1 MVKAFKD
8 VLSEQKNTHMTH
20 IEDKVIYGGVK
31 GTRDAIM
38 ALRSLRDMLKGE
50 HDGSVSV
57 KWDGAPAIFAGID
70 PSDGRFFVAK
80 KGIFNKNPKV
90 YKTPAD
96 VDADTSGDLADK
108 LKIALREL
116 PALGIKGV
124 VQGDFLYGPGDVK
137 TTKINGESYV
147 TFHPNTIVYAVPSQ
161 SPGAAA
167 IKKSKIG
174 IVWHTTYKGDTFSSM
189 RASYGVNVSKFK
201 STRAVWSQDAMLR
214 DLTNVTM
221 SKSDTE
227 EVNEYLSQAGKI
239 FNKISG
245 TTLRQL
251 EQQEELQKLIETYGN
266 TFVRAGTV
274 IGDTRRH
281 VSGLISWIK
290 KRYQKEIDARKTEK
304 GKTAQQKKLDTIL
317 NFFSPQNRKSL
328 EQMFELQKVI
338 VLAKLKLI
346 NILNKLAKIKTF
358 VKTRNGY
365 KVTGE
370 EGYVAID
377 KIGGDAVKIVDRME
391 FSYNNFSKD
400 ILKGWD
406 KPTRK

>member
-1 MVKAFKD
+1 MENFKSH
-8 VLSEQKNTHMTH
+8 LSEQKNTHMTH
-20 IEDKVIYGGVK
+20 IEDKVLYGGVK

-50 HDGSVSV
+50 HSGSVSV

-70 PSDGRFFVAK
+70 PNDGRFFVAK

-108 LKIALREL
+108 LKIALQEL

-137 TTKINGESYV
+137 TKKIDGESYV

-174 IVWHTTYKGDTFSSM
+174 IVWHTTYKGNSFESM

-290 KRYQKEIDARKTEK
+290 QRYQKEIDARKTEK
-304 GKTAQQKKLDTIL
+304 GKTAQQKKLDAIL
-317 NFFSPQNRKSL
+317 NFFSPPNRKSL
-328 EQMFELQKVI
+328 EQMFELQKVM

-358 VKTRNGY
+358 VKTHNGY

>member
-1 MVKAFKD
+1 MENFKTHIT
-8 VLSEQKNTHMTH
+8 ENKNTHMTH

-108 LKIALREL
+108 LKTALSEL

-137 TTKINGESYV
+137 TKKIAGDSYV
-147 TFHPNTIVYAVPSQ
+147 TFHPNTIVYAVPS
-161 SPGAAA
+161 GTAAA
-167 IKKSKIG
+167 AEIRKSKIG
-174 IVWHTTYKGDTFSSM
+174 IVWHTTYTGKTFETM
-189 RASYGVNVSKFK
+189 RASYGVNVSKLKK
-201 STRAVWSQDAMLR
+201 SKAVWSQDAMLR
-214 DLTNVTM
+214 DLTNITM
-221 SKSDTE
+221 SKRDTE

-245 TTLRQL
+245 TTLRAL
-251 EQQEELQKLIETYGN
+251 EGQEELQKLIETYN
-266 TFVRAGTV
+266 NSFVRAGTI
-274 IGDTRRH
+274 IGNTRGH
-281 VSGLISWIK
+281 VSGLIRFVTQ
-290 KRYQKEIDARKTEK
+290 RYRKEIDKRKTAK
-304 GKTAQQKKLDTIL
+304 GKDAQQQKLNAIL
-317 NFFSPQNRKSL
+317 SFFSPQNRKSL

-346 NILNKLAKIKTF
+346 NILNKMAKVKTF

-377 KIGGDAVKIVDRME
+377 KLGGDAVKIVDRME